1 MSLQFIIG
9 SAKHDHEASIIKE
22 ANEWLSNNPKNEVYF
37 LVPNY
42 NKFEQEQAILSQLRH
57 SQNLKTI
64 STTRVQVFSF
74 YRLAWFFLQQ
84 TTLLSGNE
92 LSEAGA
98 AMIFRQIL
106 EKEQEQ
112 LTVFRGEVNKT
123 GFIQQLYS
131 LYMELKGGNIAP
143 EDLKFV
149 GTKPQTNSEET
160 VKDVDQQLKL
170 ADLHFLF
177 SKFEE
182 ELVKR
187 DILSPDVLD
196 LLINYLP
203 TLDLEHTKFIVSG
216 FSHFNGQEHQLVAT
230 LMTYSHL
237 TLALILDKSYPTEK
251 PHPLNLFRET
261 GELYYRLKQVANAQK
276 VPTFMDKTAPVK
288 NRRPEFEALDNSWVA
303 TQNQESFE
311 KKTLENNQ
319 AIHIWKAD
327 TPTVEV
333 QQVAV
338 EIRRLVVEEGYRYRD
353 IQLLTG
359 EVDLYKQL
367 IEPTFNQM
375 SIPCYIDEDQLMEQ
389 HPLVEFLNSLFAI
402 DRYHY
407 RQADVFRFLRTE
419 LFLPEKN
426 EQDWEEQR
434 DTFRRQVDITE
445 NVALAYNFQG
455 SFWTR
460 ERDWHFISYDF
471 ESESLNESDSL
482 ETISNTVRKLLQS
495 RLPEFFTAIKEAKTG
510 GQAATIL
517 YQFLVNAGVE
527 SQLVAWR
534 DQEVTRGNLEAARN
548 HEQTWAALIDL
559 LDEYVIIYG
568 NEAFDWR
575 TFQDILASGLENL
588 SYGKIPT
595 AIDQVQVNK
604 LDLARIDQEKITFAL
619 GLNEQ
624 VFPSQ
629 SETKGLLTSEE
640 RQLLNDRLEENQYLV
655 DASSQSMAQKPFQA
669 YLVFLSAS
677 EKLYLTFAANYDTK
691 KNIRISPYVARISQ
705 YLGIPIQDRTALNLT
720 SPLSEFVGTYRNL
733 ISSLNTLYRLSD
745 EAKVN
750 LPVNW
755 QTIEKKLKNSAYRTI
770 AEKVFSSRHY
780 QNIPVSLSADLAGE
794 IYGED
799 LYASISRMENFYN
812 CQYKYFAN
820 FGLKLK
826 ERELYGL
833 TPAATGD
840 FYHEALDQFFKLL
853 FSRNL
858 LLTDLNE
865 ETRKEFTDEVL
876 KSVFG
881 EIRFDILAS
890 SARMNYI
897 RYQLSQTI
905 QKVAWA
911 LQKQSQRTGMTPL
924 QTEILFGQ
932 IAGEKGIPGLELPLK
947 NGGNLHLRGKIDRLD
962 IAKTEDQTWLSVVD
976 YKSSGRTFDVT
987 EAYYGMAMQ
996 LLTYLDVALMDATR
1010 LTGQDKEKVHPAGA
1024 FYLHVHNPVLTS
1036 EETIEKDT
1044 LKKYSYDGVFVD
1056 EPSLFPT
1063 LDNSLE
1069 AKESSL
1075 LYPIKKNAKEL
1086 YQMNALSKDKFFT
1099 EEELTQ
1105 FMAHNRKNMQEAGE
1119 SIKSGEIQLNPA
1131 YKDKQRIAC
1140 QYCPF
1145 RSICTFDV
1153 MLKENNYHRLEK
1165 LTKERALQKIQEEQQ
1180 IKSDDEGGRIDG

>member
-1 MSLQFIIG
+1 MSLQFILG
-9 SAKHDHEASIIKE
+9 SAKHDHQVSLIQE
-22 ANEWLSNNPKNEVYF
+22 ANEWLSKNPQNEVYF

-42 NKFEQEQAILSQLRH
+42 NKFEQEQEILSQLRH
-57 SQNLKTI
+57 SNNRKTI

-106 EKEQEQ
+106 EKEQEN

-123 GFIQQLYS
+123 GFIQQLYA
-131 LYMELKGGNIAP
+131 LYMELKNGNIAP
-143 EDLKFV
+143 EDLQIKE
-149 GTKPQTNSEET
+149 TQTLG
-160 VKDVDQQLKL
+160 KAIDQQLKL

-177 SKFEE
+177 AKFEE
-182 ELVKR
+182 ELLKR
-187 DILSPDVLD
+187 DIHSPDVLD
-196 LLINYLP
+196 LLMNYLP
-203 TLDLEHTKFIVSG
+203 TIDLTHTKFIVSG
-216 FSHFNGQEHQLVAT
+216 FSHFNGQEHQLVSN
-230 LMTYSHL
+230 LMTYGHL
-237 TLALILDKSYPTEK
+237 SIALILDKSYPIEK

-261 GELYYRLKQVANAQK
+261 GELYYRLKQVANQQK
-276 VPTFMDKTAPVK
+276 VPTFHDKMAPIKQRVA
-288 NRRPEFEALDNSWVA
+288 EFDVLDDMWVA
-303 TQNQESFE
+303 TQNQEPFE
-311 KKTLENNQ
+311 KKKIGETKTIAL
-319 AIHIWKAD
+319 WKAD
-327 TPTVEV
+327 TPTVEI
-333 QQVAV
+333 QHMAV
-338 EIRRLVVEEGYRYRD
+338 EIRRLVVEEHYRYRD

-359 EVDLYKQL
+359 DVELYKHL
-367 IEPTFNQM
+367 IEPIFSQM
-375 SIPCYIDEDQLMEQ
+375 AIPCYIDEDQLMEQ
-389 HPLVEFLNSLFAI
+389 HPLVEFLNALFAI

-407 RQADVFRFLRTE
+407 RQADIFRFLRTE
-419 LFLPEKN
+419 LFLPESDA
-426 EQDWEEQR
+426 QHWQASR
-434 DTFRRQVDITE
+434 DAFRRNVDITE
-445 NVALAYNFQG
+445 NVSLAYNFQG

-460 ERDWHFISYDF
+460 ERDWNFISYDF
-471 ESESLNESDSL
+471 ESETLNESESL
-482 ETISNTVRKLLQS
+482 ETVSNQIRRLLQT
-495 RLPEFFTAIKEAKTG
+495 RLPDFFAAIKQTTTG
-510 GQAATIL
+510 SEAATIL
-517 YQFLVNAGVE
+517 YQFLIESGVE
-527 SQLVAWR
+527 TQLIAWR

-548 HEQTWAALIDL
+548 HEQTWSALIDL
-559 LDEYVIIYG
+559 LDEYVVIYG
-568 NEAFDWR
+568 AESFDWR
-575 TFQDILASGLENL
+575 IFQEILASGLENL

-604 LDLARIDQEKITFAL
+604 LDLARIDQGKVTFAL
-619 GLNEQ
+619 GLSEQ

-629 SETKGLLTSEE
+629 AETKGLLTSEE
-640 RQLLNDRLEENQYLV
+640 RQLLNERLEENQYLV

-677 EKLYLTFAANYDTK
+677 EKLYLSYAANYDTK
-691 KNIRISPYVARISQ
+691 KNLRISPYLARVSD
-705 YLGIPIQDRTALNLT
+705 YLGIPVKERNSLQLT
-720 SPLSEFVGTYRNL
+720 SELSHFVGTYRNL

-745 EAKVN
+745 EAKAH
-750 LPVNW
+750 LPINW
-755 QTIEKKLKNSAYRTI
+755 QTIEKKLKNSDYREL
-770 AEKVFSSRHY
+770 AEKVFSSRYY
-780 QNIPVSLSADLAGE
+780 QNIPVSLSSKLAEE

-826 ERELYGL
+826 ERETYGL

-853 FSRNL
+853 FSKNL
-858 LLTDLNE
+858 LLTELNE
-865 ETRKEFTDEVL
+865 ESRKEFTEEVL

-881 EIRFDILAS
+881 EIRFDILSS

-897 RYQLSQTI
+897 RYQLEQTI

-911 LQKQSQRTGMTPL
+911 LQKQSLRTGMSPL

-932 IAGEKGIPGLELPLK
+932 IAGEKGIPGMEIPLK
-947 NGGNLHLRGKIDRLD
+947 TGGNLHLRGKIDRLD
-962 IAKTEDQTWLSVVD
+962 VATTDGQTWLSVVD
-976 YKSSGRTFDVT
+976 YKSSGRSFDVT

-1010 LTGQDKEKVHPAGA
+1010 LTGQKKETVHPAGA

-1044 LKKYSYDGVFVD
+1044 LKKYSYDGLFVD
-1056 EPSLFPT
+1056 EPELYAT
-1063 LDNSLE
+1063 LDTSLE
-1069 AKESSL
+1069 AKESSVL
-1075 LYPIKKNAKEL
+1075 FPIKKNAKDL
-1086 YQMNALSKDKFFT
+1086 YQKNALSKDKFFT
-1099 EEELTQ
+1099 EEELSQ
-1105 FMAHNRKNMQEAGE
+1105 FMTHNRKNMQEAGE
-1119 SIKSGEIQLNPA
+1119 SIKSGEIKLNPA

-1165 LTKERALQKIQEEQQ
+1165 LTKESALQKIQEEQQ
-1180 IKSDDEGGRIDG
+1180 GKSTEGGEKTNG